1 MPSKEIVR
9 SLARWEA
16 EPSRSKTERIIKVK
30 WCLHQSGEEE
40 DKKSCVGEWAWEGKG
55 IVERKRKTI
64 LLELARARFLTL
76 YLFFFINNRV
86 RGLIVYITLC

>member
-1 MPSKEIVR
+1 V
-9 SLARWEA
+9 
-16 EPSRSKTERIIKVK
+16 
-30 WCLHQSGEEE
+30 EE
-40 DKKSCVGEWAWEGKG
+40 DKKSSVWGVGVGGKG

-64 LLELARARFLTL
+64 LLELARARFLTI